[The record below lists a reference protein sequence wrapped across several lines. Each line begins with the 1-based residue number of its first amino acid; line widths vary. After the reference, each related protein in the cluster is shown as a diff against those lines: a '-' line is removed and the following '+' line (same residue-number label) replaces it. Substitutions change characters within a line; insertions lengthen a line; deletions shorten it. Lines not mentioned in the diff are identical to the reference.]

1 MPNQL
6 EKAFK
11 QNWAAL
17 TSIRSGSDMMLGE
30 FAKLYTE
37 GWLSVECRWLDN
49 YAKT

>member
-1 MPNQL
+1 MLNQR

-17 TSIRSGSDMMLGE
+17 TSEAVQTLVLGE

-37 GWLSVECRWLDN
+37 GWLSVECRRLDN
-49 YAKT
+49 YTKT